1 MRGSKRARWALV
13 IVAAAALVLAAA
25 AAARTHTTAKGP
37 IVIGWAY
44 DNNGLMAPFDGP
56 ALAAAN
62 HEVAKINKK
71 GGVLGRKLVI
81 KTCKTTC
88 TEKPKAKCKKAC
100 KKNAVT
106 FCKANAKTCPTS
118 VSGAFLVD

>member
-1 MRGSKRARWALV
+1 MSVQKVLGIVGAMA
-13 IVAAAALVLAAA
+13 VAAML
-25 AAARTHTTAKGP
+25 TAP
-37 IVIGWAY
+37 MAY
-44 DNNGLMAPFDGP
+44 SKACP
-56 ALAAAN
+56 ALC
-62 HEVAKINKK
+62 KD
-71 GGVLGRKLVI
+71 VI